1 MLRTAACEAGTKLP
15 CTIKR
20 TRRHLFVAIGG
31 TNRAFT
37 ATNTGSERALRPSA
51 GFRTIPHGFRP
62 GGAKRDA
69 EIRSV
74 IATARRRART
84 TREAIRHT
92 LAGKPL
98 ATAP

>member
-1 MLRTAACEAGTKLP
+1 MRSWDQTPVHDQENAAPSL
-15 CTIKR
+15 
-20 TRRHLFVAIGG
+20 RRHRG